1 MTTISTMATPRR
13 WRALTFMARFV
24 LRLVIVIFMAW
35 FTLAAF
41 YQAAPGWK
49 WPIIAAG
56 FLIGL
61 IAVLA
66 VRRRPLL
73 ACVLL
78 LTAMLLC
85 SYWWSSIRPSN
96 DRDWA
101 ADVTHGVTASIAGDR
116 ITLYNVRSF
125 QWRTTEDFDPVW
137 RTEQYDLASLQSVD
151 LLNSVWSNPA
161 IAHTL
166 VSFGF
171 SDGRHIVFSAE
182 IRKERGEAFS
192 EIGGFFKE
200 FELVL
205 IAAEES
211 DIVRL
216 RTNIRRETVSLYP
229 LLLPPQVA
237 RALFMSYIDK
247 ANALAAQ
254 PEFYQT
260 ITANCTTIVFR
271 LARLINPGIPFDW
284 RIIVSG
290 YLPDYL
296 HDRGLIRTDLP
307 LSQVKKQ
314 AEISSRAQAS
324 PAQGE
329 DYSRVIRPVLKG
341 G

>member
-1 MTTISTMATPRR
+1 MAIISTAPLPRKR
-13 WRALTFMARFV
+13 RVLALIARFAF
-24 LRLVIVIFMAW
+24 RLAVTFFTGW
-35 FTLAAF
+35 FALAAF
-41 YQAAPGWK
+41 YQVPSPWK
-49 WPIIAAG
+49 WPIITAG
-56 FLIGL
+56 LLAGL
-61 IAVLA
+61 ITVLT

-73 ACVLL
+73 VAVLVL
-78 LTAMLLC
+78 AAMLAV
-85 SYWWSSIRPSN
+85 SYWWSSIKPSN

-101 ADVTHGVTASIAGDR
+101 ADVAHGVTATIAGDE
-116 ITLYNVRSF
+116 IILHNIRSF
-125 QWRTTEDFDPVW
+125 RWRTTEDFDPIW
-137 RTEQYDLASLQSVD
+137 QTGTYDLASLRSVD
-151 LLNSVWSNPA
+151 LLNSVWSDPA

-166 VSFGF
+166 VSYGF
-171 SDGRHIVFSAE
+171 ADGRYVVFSAE

-229 LLLPPQVA
+229 LQVSAQVA
-237 RALFMSYIDK
+237 RALFLPYLEK
-247 ANALAAQ
+247 ANALSVQ

-260 ITANCTTIVFR
+260 ITANCTTIVFK
-271 LARLINPGIPFDW
+271 LARLIDPGIPLDW

-296 HDRGLIRTDLP
+296 YDRGLIRTDVP

-314 AEISSRAQAS
+314 AEISGRTQAA
-324 PAQGE
+324 PASSA
-329 DYSRVIRPVLKG
+329 YSRVIRPTFYG

>member
-1 MTTISTMATPRR
+1 MAITSTEAPSSKWQVLAVT
-13 WRALTFMARFV
+13 ARLAF
-24 LRLVIVIFMAW
+24 RLMVIAFIGW
-35 FTLAAF
+35 FALAAH
-41 YQAAPGWK
+41 YQAPSGWK

-56 FLIGL
+56 SLVGM
-61 IAVLA
+61 IAILA
-66 VRRRPLL
+66 VRRRPML
-73 ACVLL
+73 ASVLL
-78 LTAMLLC
+78 LATMLAV
-85 SYWWSSIRPSN
+85 SFWWKSIEPSN

-101 ADVTHGVTASIAGDR
+101 ADVAHGITATVSGDQ
-116 ITLYNVRSF
+116 ITLHNVRNF

-137 RTEQYDLASLQSVD
+137 QTEQYNLSALQSVD

-171 SDGRHIVFSAE
+171 ADGRHVVFSAE

-216 RTNIRRETVSLYP
+216 RTNVRRETVSLYP
-229 LLLPPQVA
+229 LRLSPQVA
-237 RALFMSYIDK
+237 RALFLSYLDK
-247 ANALAAQ
+247 GNALAAQ

-260 ITANCTTIVFR
+260 ITANCTTIVFK
-271 LARLINPGIPFDW
+271 LARLIDPGIPLDW

-296 HDRGLIRTDLP
+296 YDHHLIRNGLP
-307 LSQVKKQ
+307 LDEVRKQ
-314 AEISSRAQAS
+314 AKISSRAQAAPTS
-324 PAQGE
+324 S
-329 DYSRVIRPVLKG
+329 DYSKVIRSALNG

>member
-1 MTTISTMATPRR
+1 MAIISTAAKPRK
-13 WRALTFMARFV
+13 WRILVLIARFV
-24 LRLVIVIFMAW
+24 FRLAAIAFAGW
-35 FTLAAF
+35 FALAAF
-41 YQAAPGWK
+41 YQAPSTWK

-56 FLIGL
+56 FLVGL
-61 IAVLA
+61 IAILTA
-66 VRRRPLL
+66 RRRLHF
-73 ACVLL
+73 AGVLL
-78 LTAMLLC
+78 LAAMLAV
-85 SYWWSSIRPSN
+85 SYWWSGIKPNNNRE
-96 DRDWA
+96 WA
-101 ADVTHGVTASIAGDR
+101 ADVAHGVTATITGDQ
-116 ITLYNVRSF
+116 IILHNVRNF
-125 QWRTTEDFDPVW
+125 QWRTTEDFDPFW
-137 RTEQYDLASLQSVD
+137 QTEQYDLATLRSVD

-171 SDGRHIVFSAE
+171 ADGRHVVFSAE

-229 LLLPPQVA
+229 LRVSPQIA
-237 RALFMSYIDK
+237 RALFLSYLEK

-260 ITANCTTIVFR
+260 ITANCTTIVFK
-271 LARLINPGIPFDW
+271 LARLIDPGIPLDW
-284 RIIVSG
+284 RIIASG

-296 HDRGLIRTDLP
+296 YDRGLVRTDLP
-307 LSQVKKQ
+307 LDQVRKQ
-314 AEISSRAQAS
+314 AAISSRALAA
-324 PAQGE
+324 PAGS
-329 DYSRVIRPVLKG
+329 DYSRAMRSTLDG

>member
-1 MTTISTMATPRR
+1 M
-13 WRALTFMARFV
+13 
-24 LRLVIVIFMAW
+24 
-35 FTLAAF
+35 
-41 YQAAPGWK
+41 
-49 WPIIAAG
+49 
-56 FLIGL
+56 
-61 IAVLA
+61 
-66 VRRRPLL
+66 
-73 ACVLL
+73 
-78 LTAMLLC
+78 
-85 SYWWSSIRPSN
+85 
-96 DRDWA
+96 
-101 ADVTHGVTASIAGDR
+101 
-116 ITLYNVRSF
+116 
-125 QWRTTEDFDPVW
+125 
-137 RTEQYDLASLQSVD
+137 D

-171 SDGRHIVFSAE
+171 ADGRHVVFSAE

-205 IAAEES
+205 IAAEEG

-229 LLLPPQVA
+229 LLLPPQIA
-237 RALFMSYIDK
+237 RALFMSYIEK

-260 ITANCTTIVFR
+260 ITANCTTIVFG
-271 LARLINPGIPFDW
+271 LARLIDPGIPFDW

-296 HDRGLIRTDLP
+296 YDRGLIRTDLP
-307 LSQVKKQ
+307 LSKVKKQ
-314 AEISSRAQAS
+314 AEISSRAQAA
-324 PAQGE
+324 PILG
-329 DYSRVIRPVLKG
+329 DYSRAIRPISDG